1 MALEAVPEEGVVA
14 LAQEPEAA
22 VSGQALA
29 AVPEQR
35 AAVQPGPGLLVQSA
49 GVFVEA

>member
-1 MALEAVPEEGVVA
+1 MVSEEVAVA
-14 LAQEPEAA
+14 LAQEPEAGA
-22 VSGQALA
+22 ALSGQALA

-35 AAVQPGPGLLVQSA
+35 AAVQTGPGLLVQSA